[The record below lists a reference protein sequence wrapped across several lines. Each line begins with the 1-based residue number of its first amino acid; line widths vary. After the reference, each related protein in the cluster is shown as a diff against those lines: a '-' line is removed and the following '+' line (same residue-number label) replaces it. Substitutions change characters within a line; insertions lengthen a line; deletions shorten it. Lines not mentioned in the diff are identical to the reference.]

1 MAILSRSL
9 GAFGSDRFAAT
20 LKEELLALA
29 PGELPLDKGTTQ
41 GGYVD
46 EQGREFTVISVNDGS
61 GAVTA
66 KVGVFFTEIVINCG
80 CGDDPMPINAY
91 CVLQVRIDRPTAA
104 ASFTVLDE

>member
-9 GAFGSDRFAAT
+9 AAFGSDRFAAT
-20 LKEELLALA
+20 LKEELRVLT

-46 EQGREFTVISVNDGS
+46 EQGRDFTVIRADDGGDS
-61 GAVTA
+61 ITA

-91 CVLQVRIDRPTAA
+91 CVLEIRIDRPTAA
-104 ASFTVLDE
+104 ASFAVLDE